1 MNLNSNLKFGVCYMS
16 EFVGLWLCMC
26 VCVCL
31 SVCVCVCVCVCACV
45 CVCECMRVCMFV
57 YVYVCEC
64 VLIYVAVCIYVSCS
78 VISICGEFSCSF
90 VEWLCLRNWSG
101 QLACVLHAPFRDV
114 RVVIVFVVVLFTA
127 LHNVWNTYR
136 LLIFLSF

>member
-1 MNLNSNLKFGVCYMS
+1 MY
-16 EFVGLWLCMC
+16 
-26 VCVCL
+26 VCVC
-31 SVCVCVCVCVCACV
+31 
-45 CVCECMRVCMFV
+45 
-57 YVYVCEC
+57 YVCEC

-127 LHNVWNTYR
+127 LHNVWNTCR
-136 LLIFLSF
+136 LLIFLSFKFYFYMCLCLF